1 MIAVDTGCLDCK
13 SVFSER
19 KGVVNFG
26 DQGGAQIKKCKRET
40 SKNKKEAKLWAMI
53 S

>member
-1 MIAVDTGCLDCK
+1 M
-13 SVFSER
+13 FSER